1 MRPAGVAFVAVV
13 IALSAS
19 LPAAA
24 APVKAPAKN
33 AVIPQLKDPMIFY
46 FAQGE
51 PDSCGLGCD
60 EWIVAEGEITNGT
73 TDRMRAFLKRLGA
86 KANKR
91 PIYFHSP
98 GGVTSE
104 SLTMGRLMRERGM
117 TARIG
122 RTHPFDCANAS
133 ARDCASAKR
142 SGRAL
147 VSRLTVNQGA
157 CYSACV
163 YAIVGARLR
172 EVAPEA
178 SLGVHASKTVVL
190 GVPKGVIISAE
201 TRARFRADNQQ
212 AIRRYLVEMAIPPG
226 LLDAA
231 EKVPHETIHVLS
243 REEIVRYKIDTR
255 NAVESSWIYLER
267 PSSSIVVKSFEE
279 TGFPSFRKWFVRLS
293 CTGVNV
299 VFGLMREVGPLEDA
313 LIPMRLIAASQSFDL
328 PPPVRGGEEDMRYD
342 MRGVVVP
349 ARILEIAAAEESI
362 EIEPQPGDGKP
373 TSVRFSTLGLSSAL
387 SSLTQHCDQASA
399 GGTALVPRQIP

>member
-33 AVIPQLKDPMIFY
+33 TVIPQLKDPMIFY

-178 SLGVHASKTVVL
+178 SLG
-190 GVPKGVIISAE
+190 
-201 TRARFRADNQQ
+201 
-212 AIRRYLVEMAIPPG
+212 
-226 LLDAA
+226 
-231 EKVPHETIHVLS
+231 
-243 REEIVRYKIDTR
+243 
-255 NAVESSWIYLER
+255 
-267 PSSSIVVKSFEE
+267 
-279 TGFPSFRKWFVRLS
+279 
-293 CTGVNV
+293 
-299 VFGLMREVGPLEDA
+299 
-313 LIPMRLIAASQSFDL
+313 
-328 PPPVRGGEEDMRYD
+328 
-342 MRGVVVP
+342 
-349 ARILEIAAAEESI
+349 
-362 EIEPQPGDGKP
+362 
-373 TSVRFSTLGLSSAL
+373 
-387 SSLTQHCDQASA
+387 
-399 GGTALVPRQIP
+399 